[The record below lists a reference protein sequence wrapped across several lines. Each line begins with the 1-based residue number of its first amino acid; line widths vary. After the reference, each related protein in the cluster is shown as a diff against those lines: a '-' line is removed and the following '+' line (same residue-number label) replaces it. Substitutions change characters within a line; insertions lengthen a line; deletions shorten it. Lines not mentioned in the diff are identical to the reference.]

1 MQILKNIV
9 RYWLPL
15 SVVITLLSGLVYGA
29 GQQVLRW
36 DANDPQ
42 IQMAEDAASAL
53 TNGRPLQS
61 VVPAASVDIASS
73 LAPYLVVFD
82 DAGKPI
88 ASSGLLHGQSP
99 ALPSGIFDY
108 VRQHGEDRIT
118 WQPEPGV
125 RSATVITRVS
135 GSRPGFVLAG
145 RSLREVE
152 QRESQLELIVG
163 LGWLG
168 TLFAALIA
176 VSLCELFLSSDSP
189 ILRRI
194 PQLRESASRREPNA
208 RRAQN

>member
-42 IQMAEDAASAL
+42 IQMAEDAANAL
-53 TNGRPLQS
+53 TNGQPLQS
-61 VVPAASVDIASS
+61 VVPAASIDIASS

-125 RSATVITRVS
+125 RSATVISRVS

-168 TLFAALIA
+168 TLFAALVA

-208 RRAQN
+208 RRAEN